1 MKPRTKRNIRLAV
14 NILLVCGC
22 FLVFNESE
30 SFTPNLI
37 GLACFAMLIVINP
50 TGDAWMQT
58 HDKK

>member
-1 MKPRTKRNIRLAV
+1 MNTKLFRYLRLAV
-14 NILLVCGC
+14 NFLLLCGC

-50 TGDAWMQT
+50 TGAAWMQT